1 MNLTPEK
8 RNLIAQGDG
17 QPGQHAWH
25 VDHGGRY
32 GRRRHRRMRS
42 ACCSAYRS
50 HPPPIPCCGKRP
62 RTGNGSSLPCRQRAV
77 KRKILD
83 GQDDHIRYDKTEL
96 RPQRRSDRRQE
107 CLSDQWQA
115 GRSHGDAGPHAGITI
130 DLYDERLRRLTK
142 AQWIGVL
149 DFVKYTGA
157 KLLISLSSCAA
168 WGRSICARQRRSS
181 ASATT
186 MA

>member
-1 MNLTPEK
+1 MGSRVNMPGMWIMAAVTVGGGIGGPIGMLLSVPIASAAYTLLREATKNRERQQFALQAAGSEK
-8 RNLIAQGDG
+8 R
-17 QPGQHAWH
+17 
-25 VDHGGRY
+25 
-32 GRRRHRRMRS
+32 
-42 ACCSAYRS
+42 
-50 HPPPIPCCGKRP
+50 
-62 RTGNGSSLPCRQRAV
+62 
-77 KRKILD
+77 ILD
-83 GQDDHIRYDKTEL
+83 RQDDHIRYDKTEL

-130 DLYDERLRRLTK
+130 VLYDERLRRLTK

>member
-8 RNLIAQGDG
+8 RNLIYPRVMGSRVNM
-17 QPGQHAWH
+17 PGMWIMLRSAAASA
-25 VDHGGRY
+25 G
-32 GRRRHRRMRS
+32 RS

-83 GQDDHIRYDKTEL
+83 GHDDHIRYDKTEL
-96 RPQRRSDRRQE
+96 RPQRRSGRRQE
-107 CLSDQWQA
+107 RLSDQWQA

-142 AQWIGVL
+142 AQRIGVF